1 MAFGNNYYGSNNFT
15 TPFTPYTQN
24 QGYQQPSYYNNNMGM
39 GVGNN
44 AFMQPQQPMN
54 MNSNNNAMNN
64 QNTNQQI
71 YLPLTF
77 VSDFNEAKRFIVN
90 PNQTIYMRDSNAK
103 DIMYIKSMDSQG
115 TINFQTKKL
124 VDVDLNNNANYG
136 QNSNPNG
143 QNPGIDLSNY
153 VKRDEFKALQDKINE
168 LNASILALNKPLN
181 KEVNNN
187 PSREKRG

>member
-1 MAFGNNYYGSNNFT
+1 MAFGNNNYYGGNNFT

-24 QGYQQPSYYNNNMGM
+24 QGYQQPSYYNNMGM
-39 GVGNN
+39 GMGNN
-44 AFMQPQQPMN
+44 TYIPPQQPIA
-54 MNSNNNAMNN
+54 SNNNAVNN
-64 QNTNQQI
+64 QNVNQQI

-124 VDVDLNNNANYG
+124 VDVDLNNNVNYG
-136 QNSNPNG
+136 QNSNPSG
-143 QNPGIDLSNY
+143 QNSSIDLSNY
-153 VKRDEFKALQDKINE
+153 VKRDEFKVLQDKINE

-187 PSREKRG
+187 PNREKRG